1 MRGTYPAFGAPWYGS
16 RVTVHVIG
24 LTGGIGSGKSTVA
37 RMLVE
42 RGAAVVD
49 ADLLARQVVEPGQP
63 ALAELVARFGPSII
77 TPDGQL
83 DRKRLGAI
91 AFGDPVAR
99 ADLNRITHPRIAA
112 ASAAA
117 IATWADAG
125 AGVVF
130 YEAALLVENRVHLGL
145 AGLVVVAASP
155 DVQRARL
162 VARDGITDEEARAR
176 IAAQAPL
183 AEKRAAATWVIE
195 NDGDPAALAREV
207 DRVVAE
213 IEARFGSIRVPHA
226 APAARGGGGG
236 ARVPRHHRDV
246 ALVTGYPAFT
256 ARRMIAKLLDAEP
269 PEQTSKLYVLAQ
281 QKFADE
287 AARFLAALPGAG
299 RAEVLVGDVCDMD
312 LGLSSVEYRALSR
325 ELTWIHHLAGIYFMG
340 VDDDTARQVNVS
352 GTRTV
357 LDLARDVGR
366 LERVVHWSTAMVS
379 GDRKGRVYEE
389 DLEAGQKFHNAY
401 ERTKYEAEKLVR
413 AAMRQLPI
421 TVLRPG
427 IIVGDSTT
435 GEIDTL
441 DGPYYLMVLIATN
454 ASGLR
459 LPLLGRGG
467 APLHLVPID
476 YVIDA
481 AWHVARHEASAGRTF
496 HIVDPAPLT
505 AREVF
510 ERVAEHAQTEKPR
523 GHIPRPLARAVLR
536 TPGLARLGRGPLAFV
551 DLLDHAVHY
560 DQTNTAQALAGT
572 KISCPALVDYLP
584 VLVRYVRDVARP
596 MPPVTEDVSDPLD

>member
-1 MRGTYPAFGAPWYGS
+1 M
-16 RVTVHVIG
+16 TVHVIG
-24 LTGGIGSGKSTVA
+24 LTGGIASGKSTVA
-37 RMLVE
+37 RMLEE
-42 RGAAVVD
+42 RGAALVD
-49 ADLLARQVVEPGQP
+49 ADQLARQVVEPGQP

-77 TPDGQL
+77 TPDGRL

-91 AFGDPVAR
+91 AFADPAAR

-112 ASAAA
+112 ASAGA

-130 YEAALLVENRVHLGL
+130 YEAALLVENRAHQGL
-145 AGLVVVAASP
+145 AALVVVAASP
-155 DVQRARL
+155 DAQRARL
-162 VARDGITDEEARAR
+162 IARDGITAEEADAR

-213 IEARFGSIRVPHA
+213 IEARFGPIRVPHA
-226 APAARGGGGG
+226 APAPRGGT
-236 ARVPRHHRDV
+236 ARVPRLHADV
-246 ALVTGYPAFT
+246 ALVTGFPAFT
-256 ARRMIAKLLDAEP
+256 AKRMIAKLLAAEP
-269 PEQTSKLYVLAQ
+269 PGQTSKFYVLAQ
-281 QKFADE
+281 PQFADD
-287 AARFLAALPGAG
+287 AARFLAALPGAE

-340 VDDDTARQVNVS
+340 VDDDTARRVNVS
-352 GTRTV
+352 GTRTM
-357 LDLARDVGR
+357 LELARDVGR

-389 DLEAGQKFHNAY
+389 DLEAGQRFHNAY

-441 DGPYYLMVLIATN
+441 DGPYYLMVVIATN
-454 ASGLR
+454 ASKLR
-459 LPLLGRGG
+459 LPLLGRGD

-481 AWHVARHEASAGRTF
+481 AWHIARLETSAGRTF
-496 HIVDPAPLT
+496 HLVDPAPLT

-560 DQTNTAQALAGT
+560 DQSNTAQALAGT

-584 VLVRYVRDVARP
+584 VLVRHVRDLARP
-596 MPPVTEDVSDPLD
+596 APRPSAEDVSDPLD